1 MKKKKKLKR
10 IFLVL
15 LGALLLLY
23 IGLAN
28 ILVSAALVPSFMERL
43 EAFSRITEESV
54 DALVHTDDIE
64 QQYEK
69 SWEDT
74 QEWAKNAHGQK
85 LTKETEDGYNLVAQE
100 VYTEEE
106 SHKWVLLLHGYTG
119 WKEAMYPFAMWYNQR
134 GYHVIAPDMR
144 CQGESEGEPRYIEDP
159 TSRVEDIRSAVD
171 YLVSLPYVD
180 EEKIGAM
187 GVCAGAGYTM
197 SAIQTEY
204 RIKAAAGI
212 STWNT
217 GHSARFA
224 TRGCTMKIT

>member
-119 WKEAMYPFAMWYNQR
+119 
-134 GYHVIAPDMR
+134 
-144 CQGESEGEPRYIEDP
+144 
-159 TSRVEDIRSAVD
+159 
-171 YLVSLPYVD
+171 
-180 EEKIGAM
+180 
-187 GVCAGAGYTM
+187 
-197 SAIQTEY
+197 
-204 RIKAAAGI
+204 
-212 STWNT
+212 
-217 GHSARFA
+217 
-224 TRGCTMKIT
+224 